1 VPLVLALEPDP
12 RQAAALKPILERRV
26 GAELVMAD
34 SKDSAIAVLAD
45 RVPDLILVT
54 ALLSPRDEAELND
67 HLRTL
72 EGAEHVQTL
81 TIPMLGTAAKKPA
94 RRKRGLLGALRSSG
108 PDKGVSDGCD
118 PAEFADQIRAYIE
131 RAQELKAEAAAA
143 AHRASLPRRPA
154 KAPEP
159 AAGSAAPADA
169 TRSPDSG
176 ASSSYWSWDA
186 PSAPATAAFQP
197 AVSADA
203 LAEFEGAGG
212 SAQPWDDP
220 DTLPLKLDQHES
232 GVVDAADVLLQQPG
246 AEEAPSPSEAL
257 VRLDAVH
264 EQDAAEGDG
273 GHELTIDEQTTRP
286 GEAVAEPDD
295 ASRWLLRADIAVAH
309 PEIAP
314 VERIPAIAGPA
325 AAAVERYDA
334 FEPAGDESNREA
346 QERLQRETEERERL
360 EAEAAGRERA
370 AREEAER
377 ARVEAAEREQL
388 AREAEEREQAALEQV
403 AREQAERERIA
414 RETEE
419 QERVAR
425 EDAEQARAEAAE
437 RERQAR
443 SKKERERLARQAE
456 ERERLE
462 QERAEREAQERE
474 RLARDVERRERIA
487 RLVAERER
495 AERDRLAREAEE
507 RLRLAQEAEE
517 RERLAREEVARERAE
532 LERLAREA
540 AERERLARE
549 EAARERAEHERL
561 AKEAEQRERLA
572 REEAA
577 RERAERERLAKE
589 AEGRERLAR
598 EEAARERAERERLA
612 KEAEERERL
621 AREEAARERA
631 ERERLARDAE
641 ERERLAREEAARER
655 AERERLA
662 KEAEERER
670 LAREEAARE
679 RAERERLA
687 REVEER
693 ERLVRLEAEERE
705 RLAQEQALQEKYER
719 ERLAREA
726 EERERAAR
734 AEAARER
741 VERERLAREAE
752 ELARTTREQ
761 ADRDLAQL
769 DQATHVLTTRV
780 AQERAAREAAE
791 RERQQQIEEHAR
803 REAAAEEDRERLL
816 RELAAQREALAE
828 AIRTAELLKVAT
840 TQAQQQAAESAEG
853 KRPRLKRPRPVK
865 LPRKGAKGKTPAAG
879 QQDEWGL
886 YDPAACGFEALYAK
900 LQEQERGT
908 ETPPDEPTASDL
920 LMKAGRNG
928 TKTNG
933 TPAAARRRAP
943 APLAIWARQE
953 TSSPAPAPPLEANG
967 VNGTGVQ
974 APREVHAILKALKLP
989 PHVAEISYADGCR
1002 IRRVRIRAR
1011 QRGKRGKGTVA
1022 GPLIV
1027 LSRRKLAELRG
1038 ALGPS

>member
-1 VPLVLALEPDP
+1 MPLVLALEPDP

-388 AREAEEREQAALEQV
+388 AREAEAREQAALEQV

-589 AEGRERLAR
+589 AEG
-598 EEAARERAERERLA
+598 
-612 KEAEERERL
+612 
-621 AREEAARERA
+621 
-631 ERERLARDAE
+631 
-641 ERERLAREEAARER
+641 RERLAREEAARER